1 MKTPLLKRSLIPDS
15 PLPLY
20 HQLKQLF
27 IEAITSG
34 ELKPGDTAPSEHTLE
49 MTFHTSRSTIR
60 RAMAELEHEG
70 YIRRQRGRPTV
81 ICARS
86 VYHGTTAVAGFSDD
100 MRSQGFKPWS
110 EVLGVSIICADAQ
123 LAEKLKINEG
133 DEVIVARRLRLADNR
148 PICVEIPHLPLV
160 KVGAISPRDLEGE
173 KSLYQYLRERLGLYP
188 QAVEEVV
195 EVVRADDETASL
207 LQIPANSPLVRLQR
221 TVYTDTG
228 ECIEY
233 AVSLWRTD
241 RFRFMAWRTGSSH
254 LVVRDLEPRQPNQ
267 PSQDENPGECL

>member
-1 MKTPLLKRSLIPDS
+1 MKTPLFKRSLDPDS

-20 HQLKQLF
+20 HQLKRLF

-34 ELKPGDTAPSEHTLE
+34 EFQPGDTAPSEHTIE
-49 MTFHTSRSTIR
+49 RVFRTSRSTIR

-81 ICARS
+81 ICAHS

-123 LAEKLKINEG
+123 LAEKLKIDED

-148 PICVEIPHLPLV
+148 RICVEIPHLPLA
-160 KVGAISPRDLEGE
+160 KVGPISPQDLEGE

-188 QAVEEVV
+188 QSVEEVV
-195 EVVRADDETASL
+195 EVVQADDETASL

-254 LVVRDLEPRQPNQ
+254 VEVRDLEPKQPSQ
-267 PSQDENPGECL
+267 PSQDENPVESL